1 MSKRATRPGHAGHG
15 MHSTAHSQTF
25 ATFVITRFCGSSFS
39 SMDATSIVFMLWKL
53 SAVEAFVSSTRN
65 QSSD

>member
-1 MSKRATRPGHAGHG
+1 MQG
-15 MHSTAHSQTF
+15 MQGMACTAQHILKHLQHLQSQD
-25 ATFVITRFCGSSFS
+25 FVVAAGSSFS
-39 SMDATSIVFMLWKL
+39 SMNATSIVFMLWKL